1 LNEVLINL
9 YNMQKRVIIIDDER
23 LARKE
28 LKKLLEDFPELEVVD
43 EAANVDEGISKIEL
57 HNPDLIFLDIQMP
70 GKTGFDLLRE
80 LNHTPEVIFTT
91 AYDEYA
97 LKAFEV
103 NALDYLLKPI
113 EPKRLADAL
122 HKLDEEN
129 EDVSVSNVSSI
140 PGKFTLNENDQVFV
154 KDGERCWFVK
164 ISEIRMFESV
174 GNYARV
180 YFGINKPLILKSLNA
195 LEERLDQRVFFRAN
209 RKHIVNLRMI
219 EKVEPY
225 FNGGLLLEIQGGD
238 KIEISRRQ
246 AVKFKEMMS
255 L

>member
-1 LNEVLINL
+1 MI
-9 YNMQKRVIIIDDER
+9 KRAIIIDDER
-23 LARKE
+23 LARNE
-28 LKKLLEDFPELEVVD
+28 LKKLLMDYPEVEVVA
-43 EAANVDEGISKIEL
+43 EAANASEGIEKVESL
-57 HNPDLIFLDIQMP
+57 QPDLIFLDIQMP
-70 GKTGFDLLRE
+70 GKTGFDMLAE
-80 LNHTPEVIFTT
+80 LDRSPHVIFTT

-103 NALDYLLKPI
+103 NALDYLLKPV

-122 HKLDEEN
+122 HKLDQVDEKEGLN
-129 EDVSVSNVSSI
+129 TATPTVNR
-140 PGKFTLNENDQVFV
+140 GTLGEVDQVFV

-164 ISEIRMFESV
+164 LSDIRLFESV
-174 GNYARV
+174 GNYAKV
-180 YFGINKPLILKSLNA
+180 FFGPNKPLILKSLNA
-195 LEERLDQRVFFRAN
+195 LEERLDDKVFFRAN

-225 FNGGLLLEIQGGD
+225 FNGGLLLEIRGGD
-238 KIEISRRQ
+238 KIEVSRRQ